1 MVCMCGKDKEVFKN
15 NLQMLK
21 EQKVRNIVA
30 LKRVAG
36 LFALCRIF
44 NQVALDYGNNAML
57 SSEHFCVHLS
67 LNEIYQSMSKRT
79 QKNYCQYKN
88 GVAKINKELLRHD
101 IRLLIICGVI
111 RKVDFTDLVRSEQ
124 NSISK
129 RKQLDAKNV
138 YLDAPYYEV
147 LDLKDSHFERLTK
160 IKDKNI
166 SSYVVVQQM
175 FSTQIADNCFNS
187 ISKDCK
193 NGLDEWGKDTF
204 SKIVEIIKTRKI
216 ISLKELSMYCANN
229 FVLSNFKTKKQ
240 SYWYQQIRNFNFSDD
255 DIVLCR
261 NSELGKKKRLNV
273 YNNSLVFIT
282 VKGCV

>member
-1 MVCMCGKDKEVFKN
+1 MCGKGEEVFKN

-21 EQKVRNIVA
+21 EQEVSNIVA
-30 LKRVAG
+30 LKRITG

-44 NQVALDYGNNAML
+44 NQIALDHGNNAML
-57 SSEHFCVHLS
+57 SNKHYCVHLS
-67 LNEIYQSMSKRT
+67 LNRIFQSMSKRT
-79 QKNYCQYKN
+79 QKKYCQYRK
-88 GVAKINKELLRHD
+88 GETEINSELLRHD
-101 IRLLIICGVI
+101 IRLLIIAGVI

-124 NSISK
+124 NSISR
-129 RKQLDAKNV
+129 RKQLDVKNV

-160 IKDKNI
+160 IKDCNI

-175 FSTQIADNCFNS
+175 FSTQVADNCFNS

-204 SKIVEIIKTRKI
+204 SKIVEIIKKRKI
-216 ISLKELSMYCANN
+216 ISLKELSIYCANN
-229 FVLSNFKTKKQ
+229 FVLSNFKSKKQ

-273 YNNSLVFIT
+273 YNNSLVFIS
-282 VKGCV
+282 K